1 MQYKSE
7 QCIDLW
13 GRRAWGYGI
22 KTLMNYVQLDI
33 AVLHA
38 EAFSFFYEDLYGW
51 RFQGHPQSGYGT
63 LHVP

>member
-1 MQYKSE
+1 
-7 QCIDLW
+7 
-13 GRRAWGYGI
+13 
-22 KTLMNYVQLDI
+22 MNYVQLDI